1 MTSVTQAHDHAAPS
15 SLAAPYAVRQIVD
28 LIRRNQVHELGRR
41 LLTLTEAERGEIGRG
56 LPGLVKDLRAEKTA
70 ELARRDYDADWERA
84 WDESFEIDE
93 MLDEHATA
101 LLLAGLGTI
110 TGPAAA
116 VAFIT
121 GRDVNRRRAVGFN
134 VADAVKVAA
143 SRPIEWQQDVA
154 VRLARRIRRPDDRIA
169 PLAVAL
175 LRASGAEPPDH
186 DPLVVAWLRMMTHPN
201 DPLTSA
207 LLLRVFDA
215 EGAGRELRDE
225 RLTPAPTRWLARV
238 RRDVPRDQ
246 AIDGCVSRF
255 LRGGEA
261 QDLRFFVRLHDLLA
275 PTPEETAGRLRDY
288 LRLLPSSPGPVAELA
303 ARQVR
308 TVFPIDR
315 ADLVEAVESLTF
327 RPEAKLATIGL
338 RWLDA
343 ELKRTPSA
351 AAEFGPALVTAY
363 GHTSFDVQSR
373 AVDLTL
379 KHVTDGSL
387 VADGIATLPADLAA
401 LLTARFSGVPS
412 FEEPAPAVTF
422 PPLPTVPA
430 PKPFPEP
437 SSSAV
442 REPVST
448 WIAAE
453 HWLAA
458 FTRDATRDRTALRSS
473 LRRRDHWWHRSPV
486 WADPRDW
493 TEALSAELIT
503 PGWVPEEPP
512 SESWSWEHQV
522 VHLQVLAAPHEEVPG
537 NVVSADDDVEVV
549 FEEGPTA
556 GQGLVAHGF
565 MGYRPDAPLGAHGPG
580 WLPEAGQVTPL
591 HLFLLHRFSEVYD
604 ALRDDVLPPVLLATP
619 TLDNG
624 HLDPE
629 VLVDR
634 LETCAETGREPLPA
648 DLAQALM
655 RLPRGAHPAA
665 AERAAKVGSAAARA
679 AAEWLAGD
687 GLPDPVTGVEWTG
700 ETDHVRVRPLLRL
713 AAPTGDRL
721 IDEVMLAQPGRRVF
735 DGFARHLDWYAPMV
749 PSHREVASVNCL
761 AQATTPWHYHR
772 LTVAAFR
779 HCAAADGPLGDATA
793 VVLGLLM
800 VDRDPDEPLTRLLLD
815 LAAQDA
821 LPVEALGRQL
831 GQLVRRDRLGI
842 RPLVAALTDLAQ
854 RGAPHQVWAILRG
867 LLPHLLPRAG
877 ERATTPQS
885 EAVAFATEVASW
897 IGATGEI
904 PEITALAARTGRS
917 RFTRECRRLRDR
929 LAPAQS

>member
-1 MTSVTQAHDHAAPS
+1 M
-15 SLAAPYAVRQIVD
+15 RQILD

-41 LLTLTEAERGEIGRG
+41 LLTLTEAERGEIGRA

-70 ELARRDYDADWERA
+70 ELARRDYAADWERA
-84 WDESFEIDE
+84 WDEGFEIDE
-93 MLDEHATA
+93 MLDGLATA

-116 VAFIT
+116 VSFVT
-121 GRDVNRRRAVGFN
+121 GRDVNRRRALGLN
-134 VADAVKVAA
+134 VADAVRVAA
-143 SRPIEWQQDVA
+143 SRPVEWQQDVA

-303 ARQVR
+303 ARQVKA
-308 TVFPIDR
+308 VFPIDR

-327 RPEAKLATIGL
+327 RAEAKLATIGL

-387 VADGIATLPADLAA
+387 VADGIAALPADLAA
-401 LLTARFSGVPS
+401 LLTTRFSGEPS

-422 PPLPTVPA
+422 PPLPAVPA

-448 WIAAE
+448 WIGTE
-453 HWLAA
+453 RWLAA
-458 FTRDATRDRTALRSS
+458 FTRDATRDRAALRSS
-473 LRRRDHWWHRSPV
+473 LRRRDHWWHRSWV

-493 TEALSAELIT
+493 MEALSAELIT
-503 PGWVPEEPP
+503 PGWAPEEPP
-512 SESWSWEHQV
+512 AESWPWDHQV
-522 VHLQVLAAPHEEVPG
+522 MQLRVYAAPDEDEMVLEERVG
-537 NVVSADDDVEVV
+537 R
-549 FEEGPTA
+549 GR
-556 GQGLVAHGF
+556 GLTYGF
-565 MGYRPDAPLGAHGPG
+565 TGY
-580 WLPEAGQVTPL
+580 LPEAVLGLADDPSVKTRGTERLPELRRVTPL
-591 HLFLLHRFSEVYD
+591 HLFLLHRFSELYD

-634 LETCAETGREPLPA
+634 LETCAEAGREPLPA

-679 AAEWLAGD
+679 AAGWLAGD

-700 ETDHVRVRPLLRL
+700 EGDHVRVRPLLRL

-721 IDEVMLAQPGRRVF
+721 IDEVMLAQPGRHVS
-735 DGFARHLDWYAPMV
+735 DEFARHPDWYAPMV
-749 PSHREVASVNCL
+749 PSHREVASANCL
-761 AQATTPWHYHR
+761 AQVTGPWHYQR

-779 HCAAADGPLGDATA
+779 RCAAADGPLGDASA
-793 VVLGLLM
+793 VVLGLLL
-800 VDRDPDEPLTRLLLD
+800 VDRDRDDPMVGLLLD
-815 LAAQDA
+815 LAAQGA

-831 GQLVRRDRLGI
+831 GELVRRARSGI
-842 RPLVAALTDLAQ
+842 RPLVAALSELAQ
-854 RGAPHQVWAILRG
+854 EGAPHQVWAVLRG